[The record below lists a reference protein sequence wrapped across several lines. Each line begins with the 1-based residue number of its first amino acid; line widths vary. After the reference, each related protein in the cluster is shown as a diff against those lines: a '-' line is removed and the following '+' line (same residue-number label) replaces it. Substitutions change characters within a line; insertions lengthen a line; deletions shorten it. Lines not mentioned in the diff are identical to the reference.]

1 MQKLLF
7 VLILLC
13 SSLFTS
19 LNAKTKELDLLA
31 HGRKLTYKISFK
43 GEEYEYIVRIKKD
56 GKGTSFDYNISGGSS
71 ILSGFV
77 SYKVNFKYTAAE
89 GIAIPGFSGTGA
101 FEPYI
106 LIDFN
111 VNNAITKAKYTDS
124 IALKVNKENY
134 MLTKGGSDGF
144 NVGND
149 NDVRALYCS
158 LIQNEASGELVLGTG
173 INKGLI
179 LDINF
184 GNKFKM
190 RLVKVE

>member
-7 VLILLC
+7 ALILLC
-13 SSLFTS
+13 SSIS
-19 LNAKTKELDLLA
+19 LSAKTKELDLLA
-31 HGRKLTYKISFK
+31 NGRKLTYRISFN

-56 GKGTSFDYNISGGSS
+56 NKSTSFDYSISGGSS

-77 SYKVNFKYTAAE
+77 SYQAKSKYVAAD
-89 GIAIPGFSGTGA
+89 GMAIPGFSGAGT

-111 VNNAITKAKYTDS
+111 TNNAITKAKYTDS
-124 IALKVNKENY
+124 IAVKVNKENY
-134 MLTKGGSDGF
+134 KVTKGGSDGF
-144 NVGND
+144 NIGDD
-149 NDVRALYCS
+149 NDIRALYCS
-158 LIQNEASGELVLGTG
+158 LIQNETSGELVLGAG
-173 INKGLI
+173 VNKGII

>member
-7 VLILLC
+7 ALILLC
-13 SSLFTS
+13 SSIS
-19 LNAKTKELDLLA
+19 LSAKTKELDLLA
-31 HGRKLTYKISFK
+31 NGRKLTYMISFN
-43 GEEYEYIVRIKKD
+43 GEEYEYIVRVKKD
-56 GKGTSFDYNISGGSS
+56 NKSTSFDYSISGGSS

-77 SYKVNFKYTAAE
+77 SYKAKSKYIAAD
-89 GIAIPGFSGTGA
+89 GVAIPGFSGAGT

-111 VNNAITKAKYTDS
+111 INNAIEKAKYTDS
-124 IALKVNKENY
+124 IAVKVNKENY

-144 NVGND
+144 NIGND
-149 NDVRALYCS
+149 DEVGALYCS
-158 LIQNEASGELVLGTG
+158 LIQNEATGEWVLGTG
-173 INKGLI
+173 INKGII

>member
-7 VLILLC
+7 ALILLC
-13 SSLFTS
+13 SSIS
-19 LNAKTKELDLLA
+19 LSAKTKELDLLSN
-31 HGRKLTYKISFK
+31 GRKLTYRISFK

-56 GKGTSFDYNISGGSS
+56 NKSTSFDYSISGGSN

-77 SYKVNFKYTAAE
+77 SYKEKFKYVAVD
-89 GIAIPGFSGTGA
+89 GVAIPGFSGTGA

-106 LIDFN
+106 LIDCN
-111 VNNAITKAKYTDS
+111 INNTIAKAKYTDS
-124 IALKVNKENY
+124 IAVKVNKENY

-144 NVGND
+144 NVGDD
-149 NDVRALYCS
+149 NEVRALYCS
-158 LIQNEASGELVLGTG
+158 LIQNEATGELVLGTG
-173 INKGLI
+173 VNKGII